1 MITGEE
7 MKKARRKIGKTQEQL
22 AEEMNISLRQLSRFE
37 NNKYLERYDK
47 FLQLVVA
54 LQLYK
59 PIEEYKEEVQRH
71 GI

>member
-22 AEEMNISLRQLSRFE
+22 AEEMDISPRQLSRFE
-37 NNKYLERYDK
+37 NNEYLERYDK

-59 PIEEYKEEVQRH
+59 PIEEYKEEVQ
-71 GI
+71 

>member
-1 MITGEE
+1 MRMITGEE

-37 NNKYLERYDK
+37 NNEYLERYDK

-59 PIEEYKEEVQRH
+59 PNEEYEEEIQ
-71 GI
+71 

>member
-22 AEEMNISLRQLSRFE
+22 ADEMNISLRQISRFE
-37 NNKYLERYDK
+37 NNEYLERYDK

-59 PIEEYKEEVQRH
+59 PIEENKEEE
-71 GI
+71 

>member
-37 NNKYLERYDK
+37 NNEYLERYDK

-59 PIEEYKEEVQRH
+59 PIEKYKEEVQ
-71 GI
+71 